1 MEEKQIDELII
12 ERCNNLSVV
21 ADASILLDAE
31 DDSYAM
37 LRHIGFGASD
47 SSKLLGINPFTKLQE
62 LLDEKRNLEPANP
75 AIKNKATVRKGK
87 ELEDLIMQKASKHL
101 GIEIFKPKNM
111 YKFGS
116 TRLTVNFDGVTLI
129 KDTLIPVEIKMCSSM
144 GRKYYNFDKA
154 LSEDITDPHWTTALS
169 ELSKIKTRDSNC
181 NFPIYYYTQLQQQM
195 MFLNSPL
202 GILAVLD
209 DYTWTM
215 RYFCVVA
222 DQIMWKEIQ
231 VAEIKHRWN
240 LHPEEKILELV
251 KQKGQA

>member
-1 MEEKQIDELII
+1 MQEEKQIDDIII
-12 ERCNNLSVV
+12 EKLPDLSVV
-21 ADASILLDAE
+21 ADAAVLLAAE

-47 SSKLLGINPFTKLQE
+47 SSKLLGINPFTKLEE
-62 LLDEKRNLEPANP
+62 LLDEKRNLKPGDP
-75 AIKNKATVRKGK
+75 AIQNKATVRKGK

-111 YKFGS
+111 YKYKS
-116 TRLTVNFDGVTLI
+116 TRLTTNFDGVCLI
-129 KDTLIPVEIKMCSSM
+129 KNQLIPVEIKLCSSQ
-144 GRKYYNFDKA
+144 GRKYYDFNKA
-154 LSEDITDPHWTTALS
+154 ISEDITNPKWTTTLSALNT
-169 ELSKIKTRDSNC
+169 IKTRDKNC

-195 MFLNSPL
+195 MFLNSPV

-215 RYFCVVA
+215 RYFCVVS

-240 LHPEEKILELV
+240 LHPEEKIFELL
-251 KQKGQA
+251 KNK

>member
-101 GIEIFKPKNM
+101 GIKIFKPKNM

-129 KDTLIPVEIKMCSSM
+129 KDTLIPIEIKMCSSI

-154 LSEDITDPHWTTALS
+154 LSEDITDPHWTTVLS

-215 RYFCVVA
+215 RYFCVVS